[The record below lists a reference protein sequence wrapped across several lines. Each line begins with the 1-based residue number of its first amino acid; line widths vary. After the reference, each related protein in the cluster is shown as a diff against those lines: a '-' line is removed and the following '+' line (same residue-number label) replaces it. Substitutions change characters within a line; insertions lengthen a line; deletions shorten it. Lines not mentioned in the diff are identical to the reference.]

1 VAGWQADTVGA
12 ALYYLVHSTLAGA
25 ALFLVA
31 DIVARRR
38 AGFVD
43 HATPGPVFA
52 HRQMVALLFMIA
64 AIGVT
69 GLPPLSGFIGKLL
82 ILDAVADLPSWGWS
96 WTVILLTTLVGV
108 IGFARAG
115 SSIFWKEA
123 PKDEGK
129 RASEVPARADMIA
142 PALILTLLVALS
154 VAAGPAT
161 AYADAAAA
169 QLLDRAAT
177 ARAVLGGG

>member
-1 VAGWQADTVGA
+1 
-12 ALYYLVHSTLAGA
+12 
-25 ALFLVA
+25 
-31 DIVARRR
+31 
-38 AGFVD
+38 
-43 HATPGPVFA
+43 
-52 HRQMVALLFMIA
+52 MIA

-82 ILDAVADLPSWGWS
+82 ILDAVADLPSWSWS

-123 PKDEGK
+123 SPQGGEETLD
-129 RASEVPARADMIA
+129 VPARTDMIA

-161 AYADAAAA
+161 DYADAAAA

-177 ARAVLGGG
+177 ARAVLDGR

>member
-1 VAGWQADTVGA
+1 M
-12 ALYYLVHSTLAGA
+12 H
-25 ALFLVA
+25 
-31 DIVARRR
+31 
-38 AGFVD
+38 
-43 HATPGPVFA
+43 H
-52 HRQMVALLFMIA
+52 
-64 AIGVT
+64 
-69 GLPPLSGFIGKLL
+69 LPPLSGFIGKLL

-108 IGFARAG
+108 VGFARAG

-129 RASEVPARADMIA
+129 RALEVPARADMIA

-169 QLLDRAAT
+169 QLRDRAAP

>member
-1 VAGWQADTVGA
+1 
-12 ALYYLVHSTLAGA
+12 
-25 ALFLVA
+25 
-31 DIVARRR
+31 
-38 AGFVD
+38 
-43 HATPGPVFA
+43 
-52 HRQMVALLFMIA
+52 MVALLFMIA

-82 ILDAVADLPSWGWS
+82 ILDSVADLPSWSWS

-123 PKDEGK
+123 PQDGAKGALD
-129 RASEVPARADMIA
+129 VPARTDMIA
-142 PALILTLLVALS
+142 PVLILTLLVGLS
-154 VAAGPAT
+154 MAAGPAT